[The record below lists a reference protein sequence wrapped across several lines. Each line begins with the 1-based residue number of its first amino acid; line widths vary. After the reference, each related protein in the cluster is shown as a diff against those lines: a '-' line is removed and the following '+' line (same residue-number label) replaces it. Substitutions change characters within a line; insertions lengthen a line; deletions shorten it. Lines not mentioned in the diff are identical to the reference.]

1 MKLRPLCLILL
12 AAILCSCTPV
22 SDDISTSVP
31 TVSPST
37 TKFYDDTY
45 PPLPDPCIDEIYH
58 FNAYT
63 ELFDF
68 LNEEIATGSNGLA
81 ATPPMQLLLNSIEE
95 KGLWIPYLAEERFQL
110 TPMEGYHSVSL
121 LSVDWYRRSWIYYR
135 RRLENGRW
143 MYVMVTPL
151 EPELEEYAKQATT
164 LQVLQKIHPN
174 IYEVAI
180 RQENIEVYEKKIVTA
195 FGEQTA
201 FVKWNIEQDVEEI
214 KLIQGHWLINLKAG
228 TGILKD
234 EWLKEFEL
242 RPFEAQEQA

>member
-1 MKLRPLCLILL
+1 
-12 AAILCSCTPV
+12 
-22 SDDISTSVP
+22 
-31 TVSPST
+31 
-37 TKFYDDTY
+37 
-45 PPLPDPCIDEIYH
+45 
-58 FNAYT
+58 
-63 ELFDF
+63 
-68 LNEEIATGSNGLA
+68 
-81 ATPPMQLLLNSIEE
+81 
-95 KGLWIPYLAEERFQL
+95 
-110 TPMEGYHSVSL
+110 
-121 LSVDWYRRSWIYYR
+121 
-135 RRLENGRW
+135 
-143 MYVMVTPL
+143 MVTPL